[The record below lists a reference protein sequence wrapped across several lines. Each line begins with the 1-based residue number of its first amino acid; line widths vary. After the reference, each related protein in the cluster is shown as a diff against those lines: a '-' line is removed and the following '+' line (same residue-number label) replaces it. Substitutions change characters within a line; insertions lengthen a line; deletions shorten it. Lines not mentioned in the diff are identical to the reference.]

1 MEADMDPERAEKVLR
16 DWKTEKMVSTMFGS
30 KPR

>member
-1 MEADMDPERAEKVLR
+1 MEADMDLSAEKVLR
-16 DWKTEKMVSTMFGS
+16 DWKTEKMVSTMFRS